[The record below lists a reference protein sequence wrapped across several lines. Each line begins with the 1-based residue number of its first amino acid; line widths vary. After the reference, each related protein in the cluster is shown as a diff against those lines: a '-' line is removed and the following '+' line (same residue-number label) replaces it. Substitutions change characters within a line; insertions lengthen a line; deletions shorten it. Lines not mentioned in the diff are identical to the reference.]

1 MEGSEA
7 KSLGYTVRYSK
18 TYSKT
23 QPPKRKQKDR
33 KRGWGQSR
41 RNRRKMRKKRKRR
54 RRRRKRRKSIPSQSV
69 LPILKHGHTPR
80 GHLKKSFPP
89 APLPEAINCEV
100 TLQHPYYNY

>member
-1 MEGSEA
+1 LLPPTKQEDKGKEEEEEEEEEEKEKGEEKEEEEG
-7 KSLGYTVRYSK
+7 
-18 TYSKT
+18 
-23 QPPKRKQKDR
+23 
-33 KRGWGQSR
+33 
-41 RNRRKMRKKRKRR
+41 RRKRKKRKRR